1 MLICSITLFEL
12 ICMHVE
18 NVFFKHKGLFHR
30 HEPEK
35 KLAYLWVKITW
46 IILIRIISLN
56 MDFYIVQMQ
65 SWQVTR
71 KIVACTLCLMEKFQH
86 FSLCSDL
93 KGKRFACC
101 WIVVILLIILTFFF
115 RFHVANVAV
124 YTSKLYSEW
133 TLIKMLKTFSSEC
146 SKYVSYIEQGKST
159 MGCNSNVYMLHKNK
173 ICVLTQLYFQQSG
186 L

>member
-35 KLAYLWVKITW
+35 KLAYLCVKITW
-46 IILIRIISLN
+46 IIFSRIISLN

-101 WIVVILLIILTFFF
+101 WIVVILLIILTFFSDF
-115 RFHVANVAV
+115 MLQMLQFTLQNYTVNELWSKCLRPFHLNVLNMSV
-124 YTSKLYSEW
+124 
-133 TLIKMLKTFSSEC
+133 TL
-146 SKYVSYIEQGKST
+146 
-159 MGCNSNVYMLHKNK
+159 NK
-173 ICVLTQLYFQQSG
+173 
-186 L
+186 